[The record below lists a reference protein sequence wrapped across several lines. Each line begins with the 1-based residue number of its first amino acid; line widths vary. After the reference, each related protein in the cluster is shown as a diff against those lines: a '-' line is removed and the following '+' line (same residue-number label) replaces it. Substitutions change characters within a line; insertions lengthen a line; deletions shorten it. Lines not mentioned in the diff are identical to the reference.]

1 MVPSSG
7 FNLIGTARISEFGL
21 CQKREGGWRQCVKQ
35 ADIIW
40 LKEVLEV
47 DVNVILRFR
56 EIGLFLQYMLDLL
69 SKSL

>member
-1 MVPSSG
+1 VGRRSIGHVP
-7 FNLIGTARISEFGL
+7 ISEFGL
-21 CQKREGGWRQCVKQ
+21 CQKREGSWRQCVKQ

-40 LKEVLEV
+40 LQEVLEV

-69 SKSL
+69 GKSL